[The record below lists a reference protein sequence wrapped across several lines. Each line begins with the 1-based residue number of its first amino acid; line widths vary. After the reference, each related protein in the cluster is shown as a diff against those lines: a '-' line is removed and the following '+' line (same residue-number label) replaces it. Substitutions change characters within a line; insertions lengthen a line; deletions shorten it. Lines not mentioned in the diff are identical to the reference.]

1 MIAFERVIAR
11 RFRGRLRERSD
22 GCCASKY
29 KQQGK
34 QPPYRDVHRASPVM
48 TIEQVQSNGEMS

>member
-1 MIAFERVIAR
+1 
-11 RFRGRLRERSD
+11 LRERSD